1 MNQDNSWVV
10 QDALKS
16 INNHFGFLFEQ
27 GYAIY
32 SAKDFPEA
40 GWPVWEVILQKKD
53 FFIRLYA
60 ERGAIDELSFRKSPD
75 DFVDI
80 GIVVYALTGK
90 IYSWNLLWGF
100 SGKGYANLLQKHLNQ
115 IEAYFGEEYIQNR
128 DALKSAQIEYR
139 KALAR
144 KESRSEVPQKIKPF
158 IEYPLM
164 GMLILLLAG
173 ALTPVYMLL
182 LAGLFSF
189 LSMEDYRNFI
199 PVVSF
204 LLAIGTILML
214 RRRRKKV

>member
-1 MNQDNSWVV
+1 MNQDNSRVV

-16 INNHFGFLFEQ
+16 IRTNFGFLLDQGFE
-27 GYAIY
+27 IY

-40 GWPVWEVILQKKD
+40 GWPVWEVILQKRD

-75 DFVDI
+75 EFVDI
-80 GIVVYALTGK
+80 GTVVYALTGK
-90 IYSWNLLWGF
+90 VHSWNLLWGF
-100 SGKGYANLLQKHLNQ
+100 SGKGYANLLQEYLNQ
-115 IEAYFGEEYIQNR
+115 IESYFGEEYVQNK
-128 DALKSAQIEYR
+128 DALKSAQKEYR
-139 KALAR
+139 EALVR
-144 KESRSEVPQKIKPF
+144 KESRSEVPQKVKPF

-164 GMLILLLAG
+164 GILILLLAG

-189 LSMEDYRNFI
+189 ISMDDYRNLI

-204 LLAIGTILML
+204 LLAIGTILVL
-214 RRRRKKV
+214 RRRRKKG